1 MHTRL
6 LALAGLSALLLATA
20 HAQRLDNRRLFW
32 TGGAPD
38 APGGGAWDTTSAH
51 WQTTGSFLA
60 YANTA
65 TASPVW
71 SATLPDGSPVE
82 ALAATAFLNGDT
94 VVFNLADNATIA
106 VADGADG
113 AGVVA
118 SDIVV
123 AGAGSLT
130 LTGGAITADPAHLRD
145 GSVQLTGTATGIS
158 AAGTAPA
165 GRLVKY
171 GTGALTLSGT
181 IAPVFTGGIHLIQ
194 GDLVIAHKN
203 ALGDSDIYLAVGM
216 AAGSINN
223 TTLST
228 KLPVVVIAPDGTLL
242 VSGTAAVGPAGP
254 IYSPLTLR
262 VTADADGINITGD
275 IHLSSTL
282 RLASNDAMWMPGRI
296 ITFDIQGATTISGRI
311 LGASNQ
317 YGASNGAFVKTGT
330 GTLTLSGTANWFYG
344 TSTITA
350 GKLVATDANAL
361 GSGDTSIINDAIL
374 EFRGVTSGTMSGA
387 FIGGGRVDV
396 TGGSDLTFNWHNG
409 ELSSATRTN
418 LLSALNIT
426 GGSRLT
432 ALASGTLDG
441 VLGAGIVEV
450 TVSGAST
457 LVLGRE
463 GISSRGTGATGLP
476 VTYPI
481 VAASVSFTGTST
493 LVLNPNAYLKTG
505 RLAFDDT
512 SLISFGA
519 SGVSRLDYATGP
531 APDQL
536 AYDLPEGFTL
546 VPNNLHGAGVNAI
559 EYVVINQGAN
569 PLKDIAMTL
578 NALDT
583 VHDALGARIAEDF
596 TDPVVPQRPARGRH
610 WVNSAW
616 GRYLE
621 SRIDYET
628 GDDTTQPGHSGRVN
642 GFAFGLDAAH
652 SGRVLI
658 GLHAGV
664 VENRLDTTNR
674 TSLAS
679 KQKFLGLQGALRLDR
694 FSLAAAAA
702 TGRVR
707 TDSLRYETASL
718 VRGKWDTSYFTASL
732 EASYRLSPWKAL
744 QINPFAGLRHTRL
757 DISGHYERGPSPLII
772 DDFSDSHAQSILGLR
787 AGKPFKLFGR
797 SLVAG
802 LTLARK
808 HTIRTPKAALDTH
821 YLDSPATPV
830 TLTRGDYYEDLWNAG
845 LSLRAA
851 LTPHTLLGLSYDYDT
866 GADRTR
872 HTAAFSIGCTW

>member
-20 HAQRLDNRRLFW
+20 HAQRTDNRRLFW
-32 TGGAPD
+32 TGGA
-38 APGGGAWDTTSAH
+38 GAAGATWDTTSAF
-51 WQTTGSFLA
+51 WASSGSFLA

-65 TASPVW
+65 TASPAW
-71 SATLPDGSPVE
+71 STTLPGGAPVE
-82 ALAATAFLNGDT
+82 ALAATAFLAGDT
-94 VVFNLADNATIA
+94 AVFNLDADAVIA
-106 VADGADG
+106 VADGVDG
-113 AGVVA
+113 AGVAA

-130 LTGGAITADPAHLRD
+130 FTGGAITADPARLAP

-171 GTGALTLSGT
+171 GPGTLTLSGT
-181 IAPVFTGGIHLIQ
+181 IAPVFSGGIRFIQ

-203 ALGDSDIYLAVGM
+203 ALGANDIYLDVGM

-223 TTLST
+223 ATLAT
-228 KLPVVVIAPDGTLL
+228 KLPAIVIAPDGTLL
-242 VSGTAAVGPAGP
+242 VSGSAGIGATGP

-262 VTADADGINITGD
+262 VTAAAAGLDITGN
-275 IHLSSTL
+275 IYLSGTL
-282 RLASNDAMWMPGRI
+282 RFTNNNAMWAPGRV
-296 ITFDIQGATTISGRI
+296 ITFDIEGDTTISGRI

-317 YGASNGAFVKTGT
+317 YGASNGAFVKTGP
-330 GTLTLSGTANWFYG
+330 GTLVLSGASNWFYG
-344 TSTITA
+344 TSTIAA
-350 GKLVATDANAL
+350 GKVVATNANAL

-396 TGGSDLTFNWHNG
+396 TAGSDLTFNWHNG

-418 LLSALNIT
+418 LLSALNIS

-441 VLGAGIVEV
+441 VLGAGTVDV
-450 TVSGAST
+450 TVTDRST

-476 VTYPI
+476 VTYPVI
-481 VAASVSFTGTST
+481 AASVTFSGAST

-519 SGVSRLDYATGP
+519 SGVSRIDYATGP
-531 APDQL
+531 APDAL
-536 AYDLPEGFTL
+536 AYALPEGFTL
-546 VPNNLHGAGVNAI
+546 VKNNLHGAGVNAI

-583 VHDALGARIAEDF
+583 VHDALGARLADDF

-616 GRYLE
+616 GRYIE
-621 SRIDYET
+621 SYIDYET

-658 GLHAGV
+658 GLHAGA

-694 FSLAAAAA
+694 FALAAAAA

-732 EASYRLSPWKAL
+732 EASWRLSPWKAL

-772 DDFSDSHAQSILGLR
+772 DNFSDSHAQSILGLR

-797 SLVAG
+797 DLVAG
-802 LTLARK
+802 LALARK
-808 HTIRTPKAALDTH
+808 HTIRAPKSSLDTH

-830 TLTRGDYYEDLWNAG
+830 TLTRGDYYQDLWNAG

-851 LTPHTLLGLSYDYDT
+851 LTPHTLLGLSYDHDT

-872 HTAAFSIGCTW
+872 HTAAFTIGCTW